1 MISAGEDVSFL
12 PCSDVRYSNATMTN
26 VSTKMSVLAAFLVF
40 QCQSFMP
47 IVVLPTR
54 TTRVLTTMTSYA
66 HINAATAN
74 ERNYKYSR
82 RSFVTDNSI
91 AVTVFGIAAVVRP
104 STVIATD
111 GNLRDLLGQIKE
123 GREQLESVP
132 ELIKAEKWDAIR
144 AVLAKPPLS
153 TMWTSKG
160 QKGLLNDYAAAIAN
174 ELPNGDEIAALEL
187 REDIVSHL
195 RYLDMAVYNNV
206 FNPIATE
213 GATGASKELVRS
225 FYEDPINEWKAS
237 KSAID
242 DVIALSSPL

>member
-1 MISAGEDVSFL
+1 
-12 PCSDVRYSNATMTN
+12 
-26 VSTKMSVLAAFLVF
+26 
-40 QCQSFMP
+40 MP
-47 IVVLPTR
+47 IAVLPR
-54 TTRVLTTMTSYA
+54 QTTRVLTMTYYA

-74 ERNYKYSR
+74 ELNFNYNSR
-82 RSFVTDNSI
+82 RSFLTGNI
-91 AVTVFGIAAVVRP
+91 AVFGIAAVVRP

-111 GNLRDLLGQIKE
+111 GNLSDLLGQIKE

-225 FYEDPINEWKAS
+225 FYEDPINEWNAS

>member
-1 MISAGEDVSFL
+1 MISAGSRIVI
-12 PCSDVRYSNATMTN
+12 AAMTN

-47 IVVLPTR
+47 IAVLPR
-54 TTRVLTTMTSYA
+54 QTTRVLTMTSHA

>member
-1 MISAGEDVSFL
+1 
-12 PCSDVRYSNATMTN
+12 MTKRGRGDKA
-26 VSTKMSVLAAFLVF
+26 KMSVLLAAYFVC

-47 IVVLPTR
+47 IIQ
-54 TTRVLTTMTSYA
+54 TTRVLTMTSYA
-66 HINAATAN
+66 HINATAH
-74 ERNYKYSR
+74 ERTYQSR
-82 RSFVTDNSI
+82 RSFLAGNI
-91 AVTVFGIAAVVRP
+91 AATMFGIPAVVRP

-111 GNLRDLLGQIKE
+111 GNLSDLLDQIKE
-123 GREQLESVP
+123 GRDQLDSVP

-144 AVLAKPPLS
+144 AILAKPPLS

-160 QKGLLNDYAAAIAN
+160 QKGLLNDYAAAIAD

-213 GATGASKELVRS
+213 GANGASKELVRS

-237 KSAID
+237 KSAIN
-242 DVIALSSPL
+242 DVIALASP